1 MAPFDGKLTTKISP
15 LIEGQVPDFVQ
26 ADHPKFVSFVKSFYQ
41 FLEAA
46 ELIVTVTID
55 SIRQE
60 TVSTSFILSEGD
72 VPVKINTETGTGT
85 TGKFVANETIT
96 GSTSKATATVLVDD
110 LGNKRLFI
118 SSQQKFEVG
127 ETITGSTSD
136 ATATIDSYRANPVQN
151 MQQLLEYANTDN
163 TTTVFLDEM
172 FNMFL
177 ESIPKTLASGV
188 AKRDL
193 IKNIKDLY
201 TAKGTSE
208 GHKLFLRILFDEESE
223 IVYPNKFMLRAS
235 KGNWSQPTIMRV
247 AAVSGSDALDITG
260 QTITGSTSGATSVIL
275 NTLVIF
281 QGNTSVS
288 ELEIDPRVSVGT
300 FQTGETITAS
310 SNTQD
315 VLMSFVIKSFVAGST
330 ITEAGAHYSV
340 NDPIT
345 IDPAVGNNF
354 ADAEVSEISTG
365 SVTGTIIDDIG
376 SLYRVGDPLVFTPN
390 AADTTVE
397 SAQGFV
403 SVIDGS
409 ILLEDTDNNDDFLIQ
424 EPNTNQSIVNF
435 TLVME
440 GTDDSRS
447 NAGDQ
452 ILIDATNGSALDDG
466 YYILTEQTTRQQDII
481 GSDNDRFQIEAG
493 AADTEG
499 SISRIVIT
507 DPGGGYSKLPT
518 ISITST
524 AGTGGLVTSTSTDI
538 GQITSIKIKDGG
550 FGYDSDPSGTFDTH
564 FIVKDVTGS
573 FLPTSPF
580 TTTGHVGTVKAY
592 NDDIKLLTATIEN
605 RERIEFETV
614 GVDVTQ
620 GIELESPSV
629 TGKFIQLDN
638 VLESHTDHFIAN
650 RVITHF
656 LSIMLLEDGSGALI
670 TDALET
676 YINQIDL
683 EQTLGT
689 TVNQFVQLE
698 NEVTTSRLLLDRTD
712 SGGTDAGDEILFE
725 DEKPYPDVQIIRDK
739 FQLNGTGRQRFTT
752 GGWITDDGTNDP
764 RTITTFED
772 GGFRSV
778 DAEAN
783 ILLEDEVADATVNT
797 REFLLMEN
805 RFSNSNAAGDY
816 EFVEQITI
824 KHDNTDAVRIIGES
838 YEPLILE
845 TSLLDAPTG
854 GDSSDLVLD
863 FHILPGL
870 DVDLRLLLEDGNP
883 IIQKLVPYDFDVGG
897 FVIDEE
903 FGFNIKQESGLDI
916 GSFPN
921 DLGDALL
928 TEGEF
933 LEVGYTLLDGTDS
946 SSTNAGSYLISESDP
961 DFRTNVI
968 SDAGG
973 ASATIV
979 NQYNAKVTMNSDIT
993 SEKEG
998 FYKNTD
1004 HHISDG
1010 VIRLQDSFFYQ
1021 DFSYEIKIGQ
1031 SVGTYITELK
1041 KATHPTG
1048 FAVFG
1053 KVTLASS
1060 IAANIQI
1067 PTAGGVTDYTG
1078 DTERF
1083 SPELASFLENIF
1095 QVQIKRRLGIPN
1107 PTLQE
1112 RTGLFQ
1118 RMLLEAPYV
1127 IRFEDDSGYEII
1139 DNASEVIQQEGNSDY
1154 VVLDGTDGSSTNAGD
1169 HINSETDNAGS
1180 FILGDET
1187 LVDENIITDNT
1198 SERIS
1203 SEEAPLPPTGNR
1215 DVSLLQKITLTMK
1228 LPDVVWPVK
1237 AGSRSGLPLFAETQ
1251 VIANGFELEDG
1262 TKFNTPTIN
1271 RFVII
1276 ADGIVQSS
1284 GAIGDIGSALDLE
1297 DATDAD
1303 FGSGLTFDDLQ
1314 FRSNDLFALE
1324 QASTF
1329 NDIVS
1334 LESGTDTQVDVNTPN
1349 LLLLDRTD
1357 SGGSHANS
1365 RVLHQ
1370 DDTNSYGDNF
1380 ILDGTDSSSTDAGSN
1395 FVTEDVLSGEITIE
1409 EIVRTPLL
1417 VQEGRGLGD
1426 DIDTE
1431 YFQMENSDS
1440 NMEEGDLVFEQHFDG
1455 IFLDGTD
1462 SSSSDTEN
1470 YLLLETGN
1478 IIVQENSIAGNN
1490 MLIETETSPQRSG
1503 KMLLDS
1509 QLLQAESGSTIPEIN
1524 FTSETNF
1531 PHFTRPAMIR
1541 TRAHGHISLQD
1552 DREVVFMVLDGTDGS
1567 STNAGDNIIFDRTLS
1582 TGQDAGDDILAEE
1595 GTKRILDQHNP
1606 GLVVFD
1612 QVDAGGTFAGGKI
1625 DLEAAT
1631 FLSLVG
1637 TGPVQTLV
1645 GGGAPLF
1652 SSTQTSWDGTGQT
1665 FDETT

>member
-72 VPVKINTETGTGT
+72 VPVKINTEVGTGT

-110 LGNKRLFI
+110 LGNKRLFV
-118 SSQQKFEVG
+118 SSQQKFEIG

-151 MQQLLEYANTDN
+151 MQQLLEYTNTDN

-188 AKRDL
+188 SKRDL

-208 GHKLFLRILFDEESE
+208 GHKLFLRLLFDEEAE
-223 IVYPNKFMLRAS
+223 IVYPNKFMLRVS

-247 AAVSGSDALDITG
+247 SAVSGSDALDIVG
-260 QTITGSTSGATSVIL
+260 QNITGSTSGATSVVL
-275 NTLVIF
+275 NSTVLF

-288 ELEIDPRVSVGT
+288 ELEIDPKITVGT
-300 FQTGETITAS
+300 FQVEETITAT

-315 VLMSFVIKSFVAGST
+315 VTMSFVVKSFVAGST
-330 ITEAGAHYSV
+330 ITDAGAHYSV

-345 IDPAVGNNF
+345 IDPAEGNNF

-397 SAQGFV
+397 SAQGIV
-403 SVIDGS
+403 GVIDGS
-409 ILLEDTDNNDDFLIQ
+409 ILLEDTDNDDDFLIQ

-435 TLVME
+435 TLVLE

-447 NAGDQ
+447 NAGDN

-466 YYILTEQTTRQQDII
+466 YYFLTEQTTRQQDII

-507 DPGGGYSKLPT
+507 DPGGGYTKLPVVT
-518 ISITST
+518 ITST
-524 AGTGGLVTSTSTDI
+524 AGTGGLVTATSTDI

-638 VLESHTDHFIAN
+638 TLTDQGS
-650 RVITHF
+650 
-656 LSIMLLEDGSGALI
+656 LSVFPRIFDATDIILEDGTGKLI
-670 TDALET
+670 SDALET

-683 EQTLGT
+683 EQILGT

-739 FQLNGTGRQRFTT
+739 FQLNGTGRQRFTV

-845 TSLLDAPTG
+845 TSLLDAPTI
-854 GDSSDLVLD
+854 GDSSQLVLTQHFND
-863 FHILPGL
+863 GT
-870 DVDLRLLLEDGNP
+870 DSVLRLLLNDG
-883 IIQKLVPYDFDVGG
+883 DADGD

-903 FGFNIKQESGLDI
+903 FGINLVQESGKDI
-916 GSFPN
+916 GNFPT
-921 DLGDALL
+921 DLGDPLI
-928 TEGEF
+928 TEGEL

-946 SSTNAGSYLISESDP
+946 SGTNAGSFLISESDP

-979 NQYNAKVTMNSDIT
+979 NQYNAKATMNSDIT

-1041 KATHPTG
+1041 RATHPAG

-1078 DTERF
+1078 DTDRF

-1118 RMLLEAPYV
+1118 RMLLESPYV
-1127 IRFEDDSGYEII
+1127 IRFEDDSGYELI

-1154 VVLDGTDGSSTNAGD
+1154 VVLDGTDGDSANAGD

-1198 SERIS
+1198 SQRIS
-1203 SEEAPLPPTGNR
+1203 SEEAVLAPTGDR
-1215 DVSLLQKITLTMK
+1215 DVSLLSKITLTVR
-1228 LPDVVWPVK
+1228 LPEVVWPVK

-1271 RFVII
+1271 RFVIV
-1276 ADGIVQSS
+1276 ADGIIQES
-1284 GAIGDIGSALDLE
+1284 GSIGDIGEALDLE

-1324 QASTF
+1324 QATTF

-1357 SGGSHANS
+1357 GAGSNANS
-1365 RVLHQ
+1365 RILHQ

-1409 EIVRTPLL
+1409 EIVRTPFI

-1431 YFQMENSDS
+1431 YFIMENSDA
-1440 NMEEGDLVFEQHFDG
+1440 NMDTGDLVYENHFEG

-1470 YLLLETGN
+1470 YLLTEAGF

-1503 KMLLDS
+1503 KMILDT

-1531 PHFTRPAMIR
+1531 VRFTRPAMIR
-1541 TRAHGHISLQD
+1541 TRAHGHLALQD
-1552 DREVVFMVLDGTDGS
+1552 DREVVFMVLNGTDGS
-1567 STNAGDNIIFDRTLS
+1567 STNAGDNIIFDQTLS
-1582 TGQDAGDDILAEE
+1582 TGQDAGDDILAED

-1606 GLVVFD
+1606 GFVVFD
-1612 QVDAGGTFAGGKI
+1612 QVDGSGTMAGGQI

-1631 FLSLVG
+1631 FLNLVG
-1637 TGPVQTLV
+1637 TGPVQTAAGLI
-1645 GGGAPLF
+1645 PQF
-1652 SSTQTSWDGTGQT
+1652 DSTASTWDGTGQT

>member
-26 ADHPKFVSFVKSFYQ
+26 ADHPKFVSFVRSFYQ

-60 TVSTSFILSEGD
+60 TVSTSFILSEGA

-96 GSTSKATATVLVDD
+96 GSTSKAVATVLVDD

-118 SSQQKFEVG
+118 SSQQKFEIG

-188 AKRDL
+188 SKRDL

-208 GHKLFLRILFDEESE
+208 GHKLLLRLIFDEEAE
-223 IVYPNKFMLRAS
+223 IVYPNKFMLRVS
-235 KGNWSQPTIMRV
+235 KGNWSQPTIMRL
-247 AAVSGSDALDITG
+247 AAVSGSDALDIIG
-260 QTITGSTSGATSVIL
+260 QTITGSTSGATSVVL
-275 NTLVIF
+275 NSIVLF

-288 ELEIDPRVSVGT
+288 ELEIDPKVTVGT
-300 FQTGETITAS
+300 FQVEETITAT

-315 VLMSFVIKSFVAGST
+315 VTMSFVVKSFVAGST
-330 ITEAGAHYSV
+330 VTESGAHYSV
-340 NDPIT
+340 NDSVT

-403 SVIDGS
+403 GVIDGS
-409 ILLEDTDNNDDFLIQ
+409 ILLEDTDNDDDFLIQ

-435 TLVME
+435 ILVLE

-447 NAGDQ
+447 NAGDN

-466 YYILTEQTTRQQDII
+466 YYFLTEQTTRQQDII

-507 DPGGGYSKLPT
+507 DPGGGYTKLPVVT
-518 ISITST
+518 ITST
-524 AGTGGLVTSTSTDI
+524 DGTGGLVTAKSADI
-538 GQITSIKIKDGG
+538 GQITSIKIIDGG
-550 FGYDSDPSGTFDTH
+550 FGYDSNPAGTFDTH

-592 NDDIKLLTATIEN
+592 SDDTKLLTASIEN
-605 RERIEFETV
+605 RERIEFETT
-614 GVDVTQ
+614 GANVTQ
-620 GIELESPSV
+620 GFELESPSV
-629 TGKFIQLDN
+629 TGKFIQLN
-638 VLESHTDHFIAN
+638 NTLTDQGGGIA
-650 RVITHF
+650 
-656 LSIMLLEDGSGALI
+656 LEDGTGNLI
-670 TDALET
+670 SDALET
-676 YINQIDL
+676 YIDQIDV
-683 EQTLGT
+683 EQIARAFDGT
-689 TVNQFVQLE
+689 TLNQRVQLE

-712 SGGTDAGDEILFE
+712 SGGTDAGDDILFE

-739 FQLNGTGRQRFTT
+739 FQLNGTGRQRFTI

-764 RTITTFED
+764 SVISTFED

-783 ILLEDEVADATVNT
+783 ILLEDAVADATVNT
-797 REFLLMEN
+797 REFLLMEVN
-805 RFSNSNAAGDY
+805 FSNAAGDY
-816 EFVEQITI
+816 EFTEQVTI
-824 KHDNTDAVRIIGES
+824 KHDNPTVGSSGFISATRIMGEA

-845 TSLLDAPTG
+845 TSLLDAPTI
-854 GDSSDLVLD
+854 GDSTNIVLD
-863 FHILPGL
+863 NHIDIGI
-870 DVDLRLLLEDGNP
+870 DSVLRLLLEDGG
-883 IIQKLVPYDFDVGG
+883 Y
-897 FVIDEE
+897 VIDEE
-903 FGFNIKQESGLDI
+903 FGFNIKQESGLDF

-921 DLGDALL
+921 DLGDPLI
-928 TEGEF
+928 TEGEL

-961 DFRTNVI
+961 DFTTNVI

-973 ASATIV
+973 ASATVV
-979 NQYNAKVTMNSDIT
+979 NQYNAKVTMLSDIT

-1021 DFSYEIKIGQ
+1021 DFSYEIKLGQ

-1048 FAVFG
+1048 FAAFG
-1053 KVTLASS
+1053 RVTLASS

-1078 DTERF
+1078 DTARF

-1095 QVQIKRRLGIPN
+1095 QIQIQRRLGIPN
-1107 PTLQE
+1107 PVLQE

-1118 RMLLEAPYV
+1118 RMLLESPYV
-1127 IRFEDDSGYEII
+1127 IRFEDDSGHELI

-1169 HINSETDNAGS
+1169 HINSETDNAGD

-1187 LVDENIITDNT
+1187 LIDENIITDNT
-1198 SERIS
+1198 SQRIS
-1203 SEEAPLPPTGNR
+1203 SEEAVLAPTGNR
-1215 DVSLLQKITLTMK
+1215 DVSLLQKVTLTMK

-1262 TKFNTPTIN
+1262 TKSNTPTIN

-1276 ADGIVQSS
+1276 ADGIIQES
-1284 GAIGDIGSALDLE
+1284 GAIGDIGTALDLE

-1303 FGSGLTFDDLQ
+1303 FGSGLTFDDIQ

-1324 QASTF
+1324 QATTF

-1357 SGGSHANS
+1357 GAGSNANS

-1395 FVTEDVLSGEITIE
+1395 FVTEDVLSGEISIE

-1426 DIDTE
+1426 NINTE
-1431 YFQMENSDS
+1431 YFQTEDS
-1440 NMEEGDLVFEQHFDG
+1440 MEEGDLVYENHFEG

-1462 SSSSDTEN
+1462 SSSSDAGN
-1470 YLLLETGN
+1470 FALLETGN
-1478 IIVQENSIAGNN
+1478 IIVQENSISGNN
-1490 MLIETETSPQRSG
+1490 MLVETETTPQRSG

-1531 PHFTRPAMIR
+1531 VHFTRPAMIR
-1541 TRAHGHISLQD
+1541 TRTHGHLALQD
-1552 DREVVFMVLDGTDGS
+1552 DREVVFMVLNGTNGS
-1567 STNAGDNIIFDRTLS
+1567 SANAGDNIIFDQTLS
-1582 TGQDAGDDILAEE
+1582 TGQDAGDDILAED

-1631 FLSLVG
+1631 FLSLIG
-1637 TGPVQTLV
+1637 TGAVLIEGEGLV
-1645 GGGAPLF
+1645 ALF
-1652 SSTQTSWDGTGQT
+1652 STTLSSWDTTQQT

>member
-26 ADHPKFVSFVKSFYQ
+26 ADHPKFVSFVRSFYQ

-60 TVSTSFILSEGD
+60 TVSTSFILSEGA

-188 AKRDL
+188 SKRDL

-208 GHKLFLRILFDEESE
+208 GHKLLLRLIFDEEAE
-223 IVYPNKFMLRAS
+223 IVYPNKFMLRVS
-235 KGNWSQPTIMRV
+235 KGNWSQPTVMRV
-247 AAVSGSDALDITG
+247 AAVSGSDATDIVG
-260 QTITGSTSGATSVIL
+260 RTITGSTSGATSVVL
-275 NTLVIF
+275 NSIVLF

-288 ELEIDPRVSVGT
+288 ELEIDPKVSVGT
-300 FQTGETITAS
+300 FQVEETITAI

-315 VLMSFVIKSFVAGST
+315 VLMSFVVKSFVSSST
-330 ITEAGAHYSV
+330 ITKAGAHYSV
-340 NDPIT
+340 NDSVT
-345 IDPAVGNNF
+345 IDPTVGNNF

-397 SAQGFV
+397 SAQGIV
-403 SVIDGS
+403 GVIDGS
-409 ILLEDTDNNDDFLIQ
+409 ILLEDTDNDFLIQ

-435 TLVME
+435 TLVLE

-447 NAGDQ
+447 NAGDN

-466 YYILTEQTTRQQDII
+466 YYFLTEQTTRQQDII

-507 DPGGGYSKLPT
+507 NPGGGYTKLPVVT
-518 ISITST
+518 ITST
-524 AGTGGLVTSTSTDI
+524 AGTGGLVTAASTTI
-538 GQITSIKIKDGG
+538 GQITSIRIKDGG
-550 FGYDSDPSGTFDTH
+550 FGYDSNPAGTFDTH

-580 TTTGHVGTVKAY
+580 TTTGHVGTVKSY
-592 NDDIKLLTATIEN
+592 DDDTKLLTASIEN
-605 RERIEFETV
+605 RERIEFETT
-614 GVDVTQ
+614 GANVTQ
-620 GIELESPSV
+620 GLELESPSA
-629 TGKFIQLDN
+629 TGKFIQLN
-638 VLESHTDHFIAN
+638 NTLTDQGGG
-650 RVITHF
+650 IT
-656 LSIMLLEDGSGALI
+656 LEDNTGNLI
-670 TDALET
+670 SDALET
-676 YINQIDL
+676 YIDQIDV
-683 EQTLGT
+683 EQITRAFEGT
-689 TVNQFVQLE
+689 TLNQKVQLE

-725 DEKPYPDVQIIRDK
+725 DEKPYPDAQIIRDK
-739 FQLNGTGRQRFTT
+739 FQLNGTGRQRFTV

-764 RTITTFED
+764 PVISTFED

-783 ILLEDEVADATVNT
+783 ILLEDAVADATVNT

-816 EFVEQITI
+816 EFVEQVTI
-824 KHDNTDAVRIIGES
+824 KHDNPTVGSTIFISAPRIMGEA

-845 TSLLDAPTG
+845 TSLLNAPTI
-854 GDSSDLVLD
+854 GDSTNIVLD
-863 FHILPGL
+863 NHIDIGI
-870 DVDLRLLLEDGNP
+870 DSVLRLLLEDGS
-883 IIQKLVPYDFDVGG
+883 Y
-897 FVIDEE
+897 VIDEE
-903 FGFNIKQESGLDI
+903 FGFNIKQESGLDF

-921 DLGDALL
+921 DLGDPLI
-928 TEGEF
+928 TEGEL

-961 DFRTNVI
+961 DFITNVI

-979 NQYNAKVTMNSDIT
+979 NQYNAKVTMLSDIT

-1021 DFSYEIKIGQ
+1021 DFSYEIKLGQ

-1048 FAVFG
+1048 FAAFG
-1053 KVTLASS
+1053 RVTLASS
-1060 IAANIQI
+1060 IVANIQI

-1078 DTERF
+1078 DTARF

-1095 QVQIKRRLGIPN
+1095 QIQIKRRLGIPN
-1107 PTLQE
+1107 PVLQE

-1118 RMLLEAPYV
+1118 RLLLESPYLL
-1127 IRFEDDSGYEII
+1127 RLEDDSGHFL
-1139 DNASEVIQQEGNSDY
+1139 
-1154 VVLDGTDGSSTNAGD
+1154 LDGTDGISTD
-1169 HINSETDNAGS
+1169 AGS
-1180 FILGDET
+1180 FVLGDET

-1198 SERIS
+1198 SQRIS
-1203 SEEAPLPPTGNR
+1203 TEEAVLAPTGNR
-1215 DVSLLQKITLTMK
+1215 DVSLLQKVTLTMK
-1228 LPDVVWPVK
+1228 LPEVVWPVK

-1262 TKFNTPTIN
+1262 TKTNTPTVN

-1276 ADGIVQSS
+1276 ADGIVQES
-1284 GAIGDIGSALDLE
+1284 GAIGDIGEALDLE
-1297 DATDAD
+1297 DETDAD
-1303 FGSGLTFDDLQ
+1303 FGSGLTFDDIQ

-1324 QASTF
+1324 QATTF

-1357 SGGSHANS
+1357 GAGSNANS

-1426 DIDTE
+1426 NINTE
-1431 YFQMENSDS
+1431 YFQTEDS
-1440 NMEEGDLVFEQHFDG
+1440 MEEGDLVYENHFEG

-1462 SSSSDTEN
+1462 SSSSDAGN
-1470 YLLLETGN
+1470 FALLETGN
-1478 IIVQENSIAGNN
+1478 IIVQENSVAGNN
-1490 MLIETETSPQRSG
+1490 MLVETETTPQRSG

-1531 PHFTRPAMIR
+1531 VHFTRPAMIK
-1541 TRAHGHISLQD
+1541 TRAHGHLALQD
-1552 DREVVFMVLDGTDGS
+1552 DREEVFMVLNGTNGS
-1567 STNAGDNIIFDRTLS
+1567 SANAGDNIILDGTLS
-1582 TGQDAGDDILAEE
+1582 TGRDAGDDILAED

-1606 GLVVFD
+1606 GLVIFD
-1612 QVDAGGTFAGGKI
+1612 QVDALGTMAGGKI

-1631 FLSLVG
+1631 YLSLVG
-1637 TGPVQTLV
+1637 TGAVQTIE
-1645 GGGAPLF
+1645 GRF
-1652 SSTQTSWDGTGQT
+1652 STFDTDQVRFDTTQQT
-1665 FDETT
+1665 FDETS